1 MVQRSKERETM
12 EARPEMH
19 GKRKDLTYDKSRQ
32 KVNESMLNL
41 YFHNNISHPPY

>member
-19 GKRKDLTYDKSRQ
+19 GKERTWPTIKVVKKLT
-32 KVNESMLNL
+32 NL
-41 YFHNNISHPPY
+41 C